1 MGIDRKWELVWE
13 EVAVPE
19 MEKAKIALRAA
30 LDELQLAGFDKKRR
44 NARNS
49 EIWKE
54 YKTAIN
60 KTRKDYLAQK
70 KAAKIMEAQ

>member
-44 NARNS
+44 NARNA

>member
-19 MEKAKIALRAA
+19 IEKAKIALRAA

-44 NARNS
+44 NARNA

-60 KTRKDYLAQK
+60 KTHKDYLAQK